1 MDRSITYT
9 IPQEAD
15 GFAVSRFLRS
25 KGYSARNITELKH
38 PEHRILL
45 NGSPV
50 YMTHPVHAADTLTV
64 EIHERAVSSHIVP
77 VNLPLDIL
85 YEDEDILVVSKPAGM
100 PVHPSLNNYT
110 NSLANGLAWY
120 YAQQGKPF
128 VFRCSNRL
136 DRDTSGITVIAKHM
150 VSAGILS
157 EAIARHAIR
166 REYLAICAGH
176 VTPAE
181 GRIDAPIGRKG
192 NSSLIERQIDFEHG
206 DYAATNYRV
215 LEYLQDHT
223 LVSLQLETGRTH
235 QIRVHMQ
242 YLGYPLI
249 GDYLYHPDMT
259 HIGRQ
264 ALHAT
269 RLSFTHPVS
278 GEQMTFTAPL
288 PADMQQVVDTL
299 KRSAIT

>member
-15 GFAVSRFLRS
+15 GFAVARFLRS

-45 NGSPV
+45 NGVPV
-50 YMTHPVHAADTLTV
+50 YMTRTVQSGDTLTV
-64 EIHERAVSSHIVP
+64 EIHESEVSSRIVP
-77 VNLPLDIL
+77 VDLPLDIL
-85 YEDEDILVVSKPAGM
+85 FEDEDILVISKPAGM

-120 YAQQGKPF
+120 YAQQSKPF

-157 EAIARHAIR
+157 EAIQRHEIE

-176 VTPAE
+176 VTPAS
-181 GRIDAPIGRKG
+181 GRIEAPIGRRG

-206 DYAATNYRV
+206 DYAATNYHV
-215 LEYLQDHT
+215 QEYLNGHT

-249 GDYLYHPDMT
+249 GDYLYNPDMT
-259 HIGRQ
+259 HIQRQ

-269 RLSFTHPVS
+269 RLSFVHPLS
-278 GEQMTFTAPL
+278 GEKLTFRAPL
-288 PADMQQVVDTL
+288 PADMQQVVDSLRLTA
-299 KRSAIT
+299 K